1 MKYRREAEETR
12 EQILQKFGTLENDS
26 QRITSLIGLCA
37 ELASQVKN
45 LALGLEEAGI
55 IDLERSK

>member
-26 QRITSLIGLCA
+26 QRITALIGLCA